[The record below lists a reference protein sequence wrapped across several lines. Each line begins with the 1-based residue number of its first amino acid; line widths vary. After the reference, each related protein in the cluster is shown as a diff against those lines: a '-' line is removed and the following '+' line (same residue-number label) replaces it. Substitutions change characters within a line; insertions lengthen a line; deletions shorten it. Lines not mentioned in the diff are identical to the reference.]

1 MFFKLEFKP
10 GVGGGFLRAFTSQ
23 KGPGKGLPA
32 SGFAP
37 ERRESPEFP
46 RAPRSS
52 QPLPSAPALGFNST
66 LTRPYLSPSLSSST
80 GAAKAVGKVIPALN
94 GKLTGTA
101 ASCGSGGRLATPCLA
116 ASEIVAC

>member
-46 RAPRSS
+46 RAPRSYGGTV
-52 QPLPSAPALGFNST
+52 QKLLDGNIEGLCALRLEG
-66 LTRPYLSPSLSSST
+66 
-80 GAAKAVGKVIPALN
+80 GAREKFWG
-94 GKLTGTA
+94 
-101 ASCGSGGRLATPCLA
+101 
-116 ASEIVAC
+116 